1 MNLWTYVWLVSITI
15 VTLYNLIDG
24 NRLIKTNRALTQL
37 LSELLFKK
45 MKEEMDLK
53 IMSFEEFKK
62 EMNKND

>member
-1 MNLWTYVWLVSITI
+1 MNTWTYVWIVSITI
-15 VTLYNLIDG
+15 VSLYNLVDSS
-24 NRLIKTNRALTQL
+24 RLRKTNRALTHL

-62 EMNKND
+62 EMKKND

>member
-15 VTLYNLIDG
+15 VTIYNLIDG
-24 NRLIKTNRALTQL
+24 NKLRKTNRALTQL

-45 MKEEMDLK
+45 LKEEMDMK
-53 IMSFEEFKK
+53 VMSFEEFEK